1 VPVNDTLVPTEAA
14 HIATNAY
21 FTLKNWINEKP
32 VAGVEAR
39 ANVKNRVLGSGNVGS
54 NQGTINPTLRDTQL
68 KSGRLGT
75 IHTAETGF
83 DVTSGFGYTLTY
95 KAPDKTHVIVAIR
108 GTRPEMAGKPD
119 LLTDAYGALTGFAGL
134 GPVHAGFKRT
144 YESILPSLEKD
155 RRLIASAD
163 VVHFVG
169 HSLGGAVAT
178 LLAAQYAGSAKAVK
192 LYTFGS
198 PRVGAFTTYQALEG
212 RIGPLNIFRVAHD
225 LDPISLIGPFPYI
238 HVNPSPHSA
247 RFMTLL
253 SPFGKILSVANHDM
267 TQYLKTVGR
276 KDWSALE
283 RESKMVDHDES
294 ILARVLLHEDN
305 NPGWVQYASAKT
317 LTILFKLFSHALKGI
332 STSLI
337 LGLTAVDLLAELLQQ
352 GIQKLK
358 ILGKQI
364 YQLMCY
370 AAKWAGIKL
379 TEGAQF
385 TAAIIKLI
393 LDKMLAT
400 LGTMAMVALTRPP
413 LGLSPM
419 DIGLPVAWTLMAY
432 GAL

>member
-1 VPVNDTLVPTEAA
+1 MPNEAA

-32 VAGVEAR
+32 VAGVEDR
-39 ANVKNRVLGSGNVGS
+39 SSIKNRVLGSGAVGS
-54 NQGTINPTLRDTQL
+54 NQSTVNPTLKETQL
-68 KSGRLGT
+68 KSSKLGT

-83 DVTSGFGYTLTY
+83 AVTSGFGYTLTY

-119 LLTDAYGALTGFAGL
+119 LLTDAYGTLTGFGGL
-134 GPVHAGFKRT
+134 GAVHAGFKKT

-155 RRLIASAD
+155 RKLIASAD

-178 LLAAQYAGSAKAVK
+178 LLAAGYAGSTKAVK

-198 PRVGAFTTYQALEG
+198 PRVGAFTSYQALEE
-212 RIGPLNIFRVAHD
+212 RIGRHNIFRVAHD

-253 SPFGKILSVANHDM
+253 SPFGKILSVDNHDM
-267 TQYLKTVGR
+267 NQYIKTVGR

-283 RESKMVDHDES
+283 RESTMVDHDES
-294 ILARVLLHEDN
+294 ILARALLHDDN
-305 NPGWVQYASAKT
+305 DPGWVQYASAKT
-317 LTILFKLFSHALKGI
+317 LTMLFKLFSYALKGI

-337 LGLTAVDLLAELLQQ
+337 LGLTAVDLLAELLHR
-352 GIQKLK
+352 GIYKLK
-358 ILGKQI
+358 ALGTQI
-364 YQLMCY
+364 YQLMRY
-370 AAKWAGIKL
+370 AAKWAGIKMV
-379 TEGAQF
+379 EGAQF
-385 TAAIIKLI
+385 TAGIIRLI

-400 LGTMAMVALTRPP
+400 LSAMAMVALTRPAVGLAP
-413 LGLSPM
+413 MDLGLPA
-419 DIGLPVAWTLMAY
+419 AWALAAY
-432 GAL
+432 GVL

>member
-1 VPVNDTLVPTEAA
+1 MPANDTLTPNEAA
-14 HIATNAY
+14 LIATNAY
-21 FTLKNWINEKP
+21 FTLKDWIDEKP
-32 VAGVEAR
+32 VAGVESR
-39 ANVKNRVLGSGNVGS
+39 GNIKNRVLGSGSVGS
-54 NQGTINPTLRDTQL
+54 NQGPVNPTLRETEL
-68 KSGRLGT
+68 RSGKLGRV
-75 IHTAETGF
+75 HTAETGF
-83 DVTSGFGYTLTY
+83 AVTSGFGYTLTY
-95 KAPDKTHVIVAIR
+95 KAPDKTHVIVAVR

-119 LLTDAYGALTGFAGL
+119 LLTDAYGSLTSFGGL
-134 GPVHAGFKRT
+134 GPVHAGFKKT
-144 YESILPSLEKD
+144 YESILPSLERD
-155 RRLIASAD
+155 RRLMAGAD

-198 PRVGAFTTYQALEG
+198 PRVGAFGTYQTLEN
-212 RIGPLNIFRVAHD
+212 RIGRNNIYRVAHD

-238 HVNPSPHSA
+238 HVNPSPQSA

-253 SPFGKILSVANHDM
+253 SPFGTIISVANHDM
-267 TQYLKTVGR
+267 NQYIKTVGR

-294 ILARVLLHEDN
+294 ILARVLLHDEN
-305 NPGWVQYASAKT
+305 AGWVRYASAKT
-317 LTILFKLFSHALKGI
+317 LTLLFKLFSHALKGI

-337 LGLTAVDLLAELLQQ
+337 LGLTAVDLLSELLFQ
-352 GIQKLK
+352 GIQKLNA
-358 ILGKQI
+358 LGREI

-379 TEGAQF
+379 VEGARF
-385 TAAIIKLI
+385 NAAIIKLI

-400 LGTMAMVALTRPP
+400 LNMMATLAITRPP
-413 LGLSPM
+413 LGLTPM
-419 DIGLPVAWTLMAY
+419 DVGLAATWALMAY